1 MSSSECPQGERA
13 ATRAERP
20 APAPAGLSEERTQTR
35 LGIVGLGVI
44 SRYYVAALTGPQAPP
59 DLRLTAVCDLAA
71 GVLEPYRDRFAC
83 YGDHTALLAGAGV
96 DAVVINVP
104 NDAHHPI
111 VSDVLTAGLPVCVE
125 KPLATTL
132 AHGEELVA
140 LARRRGLPL
149 LTAFHRRYN
158 DTVLALLVR
167 IGRRPVRHLTVRYH
181 EKIEEHV
188 GRDRWYLD
196 PQRCGGGC
204 VADNGPNA
212 IDLVHLVLGPVELRR
227 AEVVRDAAGVDRQA
241 TIDLRAPS
249 GATARVELDWSYPHG
264 EAKDIR
270 VELVDGSTDGAD
282 MLAGHPAFKSSL
294 AHEYVGVLRHFAD
307 IVRGRVASW
316 PDGLEPLRLVT
327 RVYQEER
334 ADRSE
339 WAVLPAASGGLAG
352 GGG

>member
-1 MSSSECPQGERA
+1 MSPPGSA
-13 ATRAERP
+13 AP
-20 APAPAGLSEERTQTR
+20 VR

-44 SRYYVAALTGPQAPP
+44 SRYYLAALTGPQAPP
-59 DLRLTAVCDLAA
+59 DLRLTAVCDLSS
-71 GVLEPYRDRFAC
+71 GVLDPYRESLACFA
-83 YGDHTALLAGAGV
+83 DHRALLAAGAV
-96 DAVVINVP
+96 DAVVVNVP

-132 AHGEELVA
+132 DQGEELVA

-158 DTVLALLVR
+158 DNVLALLGR
-167 IGRRPVRHLTVRYH
+167 IGRRPVRHLRVRYH
-181 EKIEEHV
+181 ERIEDHV

-196 PQRCGGGC
+196 PARCGGGC

-212 IDLVHLVLGPVELRR
+212 IDLVHLVLGPVGLDR
-227 AEVVRDAAGVDRQA
+227 AEVTRDAGGVDRQA
-241 TIDLRAPS
+241 TVDLRAAS

-264 EAKDIR
+264 EAKDVR
-270 VELVDGSTDGAD
+270 VELADGGVDGAD

-307 IVRGRVASW
+307 ILRGRVASW
-316 PDGLEPLRLVT
+316 PDGLAPLRLVT
-327 RVYQEER
+327 EVY
-334 ADRSE
+334 RSE
-339 WAVLPAASGGLAG
+339 QAVLADGPAG